1 MKSITEEIERLSDLG
16 LKRTLLRV
24 DGPQGPRV
32 IIEGQERILL
42 CSNDYLGL
50 ASHPALKE
58 AAVKAVE
65 AYGVGSGASRLVS
78 GSMAPHM
85 ELEERIRAFKGT
97 EDALLFNSGYN
108 ANIGILTALADRST
122 DVFSD
127 RFNHAS
133 IVDACI
139 LSRARVRRYAHADAG
154 SLERMLKSST
164 AAKKLVVTEG
174 IFSMD
179 GDIAP
184 LEEIIWL
191 VEKYDATL
199 ILDDAHATGVLGN
212 GGRGTLEHLG
222 LEENPFIIQVGTLGK
237 ALGTFGAFVA
247 GGEDVI
253 ELLRSKARTFVY
265 TTSLPPAVCAASI
278 TAFDMVEQN
287 PFLRKRL
294 WENVRY
300 FKEGLGRLALATVS
314 STQII
319 PVVVG
324 SAEETMEISLR
335 LLEKGVFIQGIR
347 PPTVPD
353 NTSRLRVTVTAA
365 HTKEDL
371 DTALSAIKEV
381 FPGGTFL

>member
-199 ILDDAHATGVLGN
+199 ILDDAHATGVLGK

-278 TAFDMVEQN
+278 TAFDIVEQN

>member
-199 ILDDAHATGVLGN
+199 ILDDAHATGVLGK

>member
-381 FPGGTFL
+381 FPG

>member
-184 LEEIIWL
+184 LEEILWL

-199 ILDDAHATGVLGN
+199 ILDDAHATGVLGK
-212 GGRGTLEHLG
+212 GGRGTLAHLG

-265 TTSLPPAVCAASI
+265 TTSLPPAICAASI

>member
-1 MKSITEEIERLSDLG
+1 M
-16 LKRTLLRV
+16 
-24 DGPQGPRV
+24 
-32 IIEGQERILL
+32 
-42 CSNDYLGL
+42 
-50 ASHPALKE
+50 
-58 AAVKAVE
+58 
-65 AYGVGSGASRLVS
+65 
-78 GSMAPHM
+78 
-85 ELEERIRAFKGT
+85 
-97 EDALLFNSGYN
+97 
-108 ANIGILTALADRST
+108 
-122 DVFSD
+122 
-127 RFNHAS
+127 
-133 IVDACI
+133 
-139 LSRARVRRYAHADAG
+139 
-154 SLERMLKSST
+154 
-164 AAKKLVVTEG
+164 
-174 IFSMD
+174 
-179 GDIAP
+179 
-184 LEEIIWL
+184 
-191 VEKYDATL
+191 
-199 ILDDAHATGVLGN
+199 
-212 GGRGTLEHLG
+212 
-222 LEENPFIIQVGTLGK
+222 
-237 ALGTFGAFVA
+237 A

-278 TAFDMVEQN
+278 TAFDIVEQN

>member
-184 LEEIIWL
+184 LEEILWL
-191 VEKYDATL
+191 VEKYGAAL
-199 ILDDAHATGVLGN
+199 ILDDAHATGVLGK